1 MPMFQA
7 LIAELNHHFR
17 PDRIADMVHMKDQF
31 APGKP
36 LNLDFVAANNAP
48 LQRLWARHLKSMP
61 PTIQDTI
68 RGVIHQ
74 ALSAHPP
81 RLVTFAWAPAYDH
94 ELTLWDAPCGITVLI
109 KGRYPADVEP
119 NRGDPKA

>member
-7 LIAELNHHFR
+7 LVADLNHHFR
-17 PDRIADMVHMKDQF
+17 ADQVGNLVRMKDQF

-36 LNLDFVAANNAP
+36 LNLDFVGEKGSP
-48 LQRLWARHLKSMP
+48 LQRLWSKHLKTLP

-74 ALSAHPP
+74 ALSVSPP
-81 RLVTFAWAPAYDH
+81 RLVTFAWAPAYDF

-109 KGRYPADVEP
+109 KSRYPADAEP
-119 NRGDPKA
+119 DRGDLKG